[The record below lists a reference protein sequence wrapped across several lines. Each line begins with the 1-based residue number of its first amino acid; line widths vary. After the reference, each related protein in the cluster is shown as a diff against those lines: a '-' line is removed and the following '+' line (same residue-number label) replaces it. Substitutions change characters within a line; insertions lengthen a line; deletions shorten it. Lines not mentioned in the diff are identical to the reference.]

1 MFSTSEIVFCKYFE
15 ERFIKMHLNKLC
27 SLKSTTGRDDNEFE
41 RNLEKK
47 NSNKYFISDIC

>member
-41 RNLEKK
+41 RNLEK
-47 NSNKYFISDIC
+47 NSNKCFISDIC